1 MFVFKKWRKNSQTV
15 SVILK
20 LLAMSGGGRD
30 RGGGVI
36 AVPLRTIE

>member
-20 LLAMSGGGRD
+20 LLAIS
-30 RGGGVI
+30 GGGVI
-36 AVPLRTIE
+36 AVPLRTIEQLEEV